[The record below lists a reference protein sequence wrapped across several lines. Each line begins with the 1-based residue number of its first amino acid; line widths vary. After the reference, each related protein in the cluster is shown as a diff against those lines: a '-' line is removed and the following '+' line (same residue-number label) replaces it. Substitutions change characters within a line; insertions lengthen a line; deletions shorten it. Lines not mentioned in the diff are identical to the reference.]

1 MLHFY
6 HEVITNVSF
15 VIIVPRVGAT
25 VLLPLTIGLSEKR
38 GSRALSH
45 VSNAKVPNSD
55 FILLTKIHSQLT
67 ELRDYFAIALALTPV
82 FCSKFCFLKPT

>member
-1 MLHFY
+1 M
-6 HEVITNVSF
+6 ITDVSF
-15 VIIVPRVGAT
+15 VLLVPRVGGT
-25 VLLPLTIGLSEKR
+25 VLLPLTIGLSKKR

-67 ELRDYFAIALALTPV
+67 ELRDYFAIALARTPV
-82 FCSKFCFLKPT
+82 FCSKLCFLKST